1 MYTGTDTSKK
11 LMCDEN
17 DNFLKK
23 TIACEFSTFIC
34 IWHKCI
40 DKTKFW
46 FLQMSLLINIDSS
59 MVSEDFDLA
68 YRSILPLE
76 VYGDKDKPFSPA
88 HCREALQVLD
98 LQKILLVI
106 HL

>member
-23 TIACEFSTFIC
+23 TILPVNFLPLFAFGTNVLI
-34 IWHKCI
+34 KQN
-40 DKTKFW
+40 
-46 FLQMSLLINIDSS
+46 FLQMSLLINIASS

>member
-1 MYTGTDTSKK
+1 MQ
-11 LMCDEN
+11 
-17 DNFLKK
+17 
-23 TIACEFSTFIC
+23 I
-34 IWHKCI
+34 
-40 DKTKFW
+40 
-46 FLQMSLLINIDSS
+46 SLVINIDSS

-98 LQKILLVI
+98 LQIQESKDSSGNIFI
-106 HL
+106 MHTQKDKNHRGYKHLCSEKCTCTCMLPL